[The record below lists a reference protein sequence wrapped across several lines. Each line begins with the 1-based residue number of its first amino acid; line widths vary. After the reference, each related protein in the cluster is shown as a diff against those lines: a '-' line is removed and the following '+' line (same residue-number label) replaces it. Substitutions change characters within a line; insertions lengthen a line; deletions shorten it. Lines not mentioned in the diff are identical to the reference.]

1 MLVHYVRSNGAGY
14 MFPASLWLGIVEEG
28 GSSQPPCPY
37 IRIVEPAL
45 RINMQQ
51 HPSTRG
57 LGTTYCRSNGS
68 IVDWFNIALLRGLPT
83 ADLDSRHY
91 HLCASTYVLCRW
103 HVRLG
108 QEGSVHETSQTV
120 TSGMRPGQP
129 VVFPWKTTSVV
140 RTLEQQ
146 PSAVDFT
153 HLLEPNQRG

>member
-57 LGTTYCRSNGS
+57 LGATYRRPNGS
-68 IVDWFNIALLRGLPT
+68 IVDWFNVALLCGLPT
-83 ADLDSRHY
+83 ADFDSRPY

-103 HVRLG
+103 H
-108 QEGSVHETSQTV
+108 EGSVHETSQTV

-129 VVFPWKTTSVV
+129 VVFPWKTTLPSVV
-140 RTLEQQ
+140 RTLVQ
-146 PSAVDFT
+146 
-153 HLLEPNQRG
+153 